1 MEYDE
6 FKEDDNDIHK
16 IGVENKDFHTINK
29 KAYKF
34 EIDYDPNE
42 GDGEYSS
49 RLSIDLVFLPYGN
62 YTMVFEMYFDDGLN
76 VEQLNATAA
85 TLIINKQILTTSKT
99 NIKNIIQFT
108 KSNKTNP
115 QLK

>member
-1 MEYDE
+1 MECDE

-29 KAYKF
+29 KTYKF

-49 RLSIDLVFLPYGN
+49 RLSIYLVF
-62 YTMVFEMYFDDGLN
+62 MVIILWFLKCILMMVLMLN
-76 VEQLNATAA
+76 N
-85 TLIINKQILTTSKT
+85 
-99 NIKNIIQFT
+99 
-108 KSNKTNP
+108 
-115 QLK
+115 

>member
-29 KAYKF
+29 KTYKF

-49 RLSIDLVFLPYGN
+49 RLSIDLVFYL
-62 YTMVFEMYFDDGLN
+62 MVIILWFLKCILMMVLMLN
-76 VEQLNATAA
+76 N
-85 TLIINKQILTTSKT
+85 
-99 NIKNIIQFT
+99 
-108 KSNKTNP
+108 
-115 QLK
+115 

>member
-29 KAYKF
+29 KTYKF

-49 RLSIDLVFLPYGN
+49 RLSIDLVF
-62 YTMVFEMYFDDGLN
+62 MVIILWFLKCILMMVLMLN
-76 VEQLNATAA
+76 N
-85 TLIINKQILTTSKT
+85 
-99 NIKNIIQFT
+99 
-108 KSNKTNP
+108 
-115 QLK
+115 

>member
-29 KAYKF
+29 RTYKF

-49 RLSIDLVFLPYGN
+49 RLSIYLVF
-62 YTMVFEMYFDDGLN
+62 MVIILWFLKCILMMVLMLN
-76 VEQLNATAA
+76 N
-85 TLIINKQILTTSKT
+85 
-99 NIKNIIQFT
+99 
-108 KSNKTNP
+108 
-115 QLK
+115 